1 MLGLGK
7 FKKAWQWGACGK
19 HPVARDY
26 FKISHNTPVFD
37 AFESWAEKGYAALK
51 KSQKL
56 DQEVYSWRFFAKGLK
71 KGDLISGVVK
81 DSSDS
86 IGRPFPL
93 LIIGEGKL
101 DGCEEHW
108 ELLPYYFEKTWD
120 QLEYISSRRLTG
132 LSDFEKEIKSIK
144 RPDENGQGHLQSFE
158 EAINR
163 NQPVH
168 IDEAQVQK
176 TADTLSRER
185 MVVIP
190 LDINNGVNNV
200 TKNDV
205 QDDVNKSVRD
215 DALEQSGYQ
224 ADYYADFLARAGIWS
239 SRLKTYGSGMPNAV
253 FIGGA
258 REKHYIAVFSRPIKM
273 DDFVRL
279 WSASSR

>member
-7 FKKAWQWGACGK
+7 FRKTWQWGAFGK

-37 AFESWAEKGYAALK
+37 AFESWVEKGYAALT

-56 DQEVYSWRFFAKGLK
+56 DQEVYSWRFLAKGLK

-101 DGCEEHW
+101 EGCEEHW
-108 ELLPYYFEKTWD
+108 ERLPYYFEKTWE

-144 RPDENGQGHLQSFE
+144 RPDDNGQRHLQSFK

-168 IDEAQVQK
+168 IDETQVKQ
-176 TADTLSRER
+176 TADALSREK
-185 MVVIP
+185 MVLIS
-190 LDINNGVNNV
+190 LDVDNGV
-200 TKNDV
+200 KNDM
-205 QDDVNKSVRD
+205 QGDEQ
-215 DALEQSGYQ
+215 EQSGYPVDYQ
-224 ADYYADFLARAGIWS
+224 ADYLARAGIWS

-258 REKHYIAVFSRPIKM
+258 REKHHIGVFSRPINM
-273 DDFVRL
+273 ADFVRL
-279 WSASSR
+279 WSASSL